1 MKTHFEPLRC
11 FLLLSALLL
20 TGTVAQGQVR
30 PDSIRSDSVTRLRA
44 RVVENNV
51 TQTDTGRAY
60 TEQRT
65 RIRYKN
71 LNDSTTT
78 TEEYLSRTPA
88 TGARVTYQEREVML
102 KPNPNAQPDPADLL
116 RQERQ
121 EWKDRIALQVEDL
134 NEEMTMLEN
143 MNSTGTKSANE
154 GWKTRRDRLKRYQQQ
169 LEGYLPRLD
178 DAATAAQVRSVA
190 GRIRP
195 VLRAAKT
202 YLEAGGR

>member
-1 MKTHFEPLRC
+1 MNFRFEYPR
-11 FLLLSALLL
+11 L
-20 TGTVAQGQVR
+20 TGPVILWLGVASLAQGQVR

-44 RVVENNV
+44 RVVENTV
-51 TQTDTGRAY
+51 LRSDTGQAY

-78 TEEYLSRTPA
+78 TQGYLSRTP
-88 TGARVTYQEREVML
+88 TDRLTYQEREVML
-102 KPNPNAQPDPADLL
+102 RPNPNAKADPADLL

-121 EWKDRIALQVEDL
+121 EWKDRIALQVRDL
-134 NEEMTMLEN
+134 NEEIAMLEN
-143 MNSTGTKSANE
+143 LHSTGTKSANE
-154 GWKTRRDRLKRYQQQ
+154 GWKTRRDRLKRYRQQ

-178 DAATAAQVRSVA
+178 DATTAAQVRAVA